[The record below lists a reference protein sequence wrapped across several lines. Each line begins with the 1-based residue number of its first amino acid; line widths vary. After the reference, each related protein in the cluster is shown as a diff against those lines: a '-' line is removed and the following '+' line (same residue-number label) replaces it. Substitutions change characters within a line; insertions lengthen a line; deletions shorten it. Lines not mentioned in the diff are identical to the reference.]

1 MKSMTGFGRGEAT
14 TKGGLLVRVE
24 IAAVNRKQTDIVVG
38 LPRDLNE
45 LEARVRE
52 IVNAAVSRGR
62 INVSVAC
69 QAANGGGTTTLSV
82 NEALAAQYQDAIAQ
96 LNRRFGTAVVLEAG
110 DLLRAPGVFALS
122 EIAVSP
128 EDVWP
133 ALEQALGKALA
144 AMVKERTRE
153 GTQLRD
159 DLLARGEA
167 LMREAAAITKLAPDV
182 VRNYRAALGKR
193 LADAGLPIDL
203 ADERLVREIAL
214 HADRSDLSEEL
225 TRLGIHY
232 KQFQKYVKSR
242 EPVGRAMD
250 FLCQELNRELNTIGS
265 KANNAAIAQHVVN
278 AKSELEK
285 IREQVQNVE

>member
-14 TKGGLLVRVE
+14 TGGLLVRVE
-24 IAAVNRKQTDIVVG
+24 VTSVNRKQTDIVVG

-62 INVSVAC
+62 INVFTSC
-69 QAANGGGTTTLSV
+69 QPSGGGGTTVLSV
-82 NEALAAQYQDAIAQ
+82 NEALAAQYHEAIAK
-96 LNRRFGTAVVLEAG
+96 LNRQLGTEVALEAG
-110 DLLRAPGVFALS
+110 DLLRAPGLFGLS
-122 EIAVSP
+122 EIAVTP
-128 EDVWP
+128 EVVWP
-133 ALEQALGKALA
+133 ALEKALGKALA
-144 AMVKERTRE
+144 AMIRERARE
-153 GTQLRD
+153 GAQLRD
-159 DLLARGEA
+159 DLVARGEA
-167 LMREAAAITKLAPDV
+167 LMREAAAITKLAPEV

-193 LADAGLPIDL
+193 LADAGLPVDL
-203 ADERLVREIAL
+203 SDERLVREIAL
-214 HADRSDLSEEL
+214 YADRSDLSEEL

-232 KQFQKYVKSR
+232 RQFQKYVKSR

>member
-14 TKGGLLVRVE
+14 TGGLLVRVE
-24 IAAVNRKQTDIVVG
+24 ATSVNRKQTDIVVG

-52 IVNAAVSRGR
+52 IVHAAVSRGR
-62 INVSVAC
+62 INVFISCQPTGGSGTSV
-69 QAANGGGTTTLSV
+69 LSV
-82 NEALAAQYQDAIAQ
+82 NEVLATQYHDAITK
-96 LNRRFGTAVVLEAG
+96 LNRQLGTAVSLEAG
-110 DLLRAPGVFALS
+110 DLLRAPGVFGLS
-122 EIAVSP
+122 EIAVTP
-128 EDVWP
+128 EIVWP
-133 ALEQALGKALA
+133 ALEKALGKALA
-144 AMVKERTRE
+144 AMVKERARE
-153 GTQLRD
+153 GAQLRA
-159 DLLARGEA
+159 DLGARGTA
-167 LMREAAAITKLAPDV
+167 LMHEVAAITKLAPEV

-193 LADAGLPIDL
+193 LAEAGLPVDL

-214 HADRSDLSEEL
+214 YADRSDLSEEL
-225 TRLGIHY
+225 TRLGIHFR
-232 KQFQKYVKSR
+232 QFQKYVKSR